1 MGALAFYGTKYHRA
15 TGDVPTTPP
24 TVVPGFFERNKKVI
38 LIAGVVVIAGLLFI
52 PDVYLRKYVPWV
64 K

>member
-1 MGALAFYGTKYHRA
+1 MRRLKNA
-15 TGDVPTTPP
+15 TGNEELPVTQT
-24 TVVPGFFERNKKVI
+24 FFQKHQDAI
-38 LIAGVVVIAGLLFI
+38 MITGLIVIAGLLFI